1 MQLAQGVRRLTE
13 VPGRIN
19 GFCTLAWEVYTLHPP
34 AALLVISG
42 VETPSANELPP
53 TARFLRK
60 PLPPEKLLAELNQ
73 ALPLLEDHY
82 LQQLEAAALT
92 GA

>member
-42 VETPSANELPP
+42 VETPSANEL
-53 TARFLRK
+53 TTHGSVSAK
-60 PLPPEKLLAELNQ
+60 
-73 ALPLLEDHY
+73 
-82 LQQLEAAALT
+82 AATTREIT
-92 GA
+92 G

>member
-73 ALPLLEDHY
+73 ARSS
-82 LQQLEAAALT
+82 A
-92 GA
+92 